1 MRAGDTLRFRGPAGA
16 DFVVTVGAAFDE
28 RTISA
33 RIASGEWTP
42 LEETSVS
49 DGNKPAKRP
58 AVSAPKG
65 EWVDYAVDHHGLPR
79 GDAEAMTKQQL
90 IDTIDAAQAPTS
102 SREEKTD
109 GQ

>member
-16 DFVVTVGAAFDE
+16 EFVVTVGAAFDE

-33 RIASGEWTP
+33 RIASGEWIELGQAPATDA
-42 LEETSVS
+42 
-49 DGNKPAKRP
+49 DGLARRP
-58 AVSAPKG
+58 AVNAHKG
-65 EWVDYAVDHHGLPR
+65 DWVDYAVDHHGLPR
-79 GDAEAMTKQQL
+79 EDAEAMTKQQL

-102 SREEKTD
+102 SSEENTD